1 MTLEEIQR
9 AVDCGKT
16 VHWSNTAYR
25 VIHDSIGQ
33 WLVKCDLNDHC
44 IGLTHKDGV
53 TMNGEP
59 DEFFTVAS

>member
-1 MTLEEIQR
+1 MTLEGIQR
-9 AVDCGKT
+9 AVDCGQT

-25 VIHDSIGQ
+25 VINDSIGQ
-33 WLVKCDLNDHC
+33 WLIKCDLNDHC